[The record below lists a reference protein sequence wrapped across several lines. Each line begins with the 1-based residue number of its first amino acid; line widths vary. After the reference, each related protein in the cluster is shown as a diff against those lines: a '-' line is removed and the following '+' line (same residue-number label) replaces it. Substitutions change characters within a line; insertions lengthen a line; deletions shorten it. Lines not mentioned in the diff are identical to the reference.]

1 MDKIK
6 ICLVSFL
13 FHNAFIPPLSNLEK
27 ILCKI
32 SYLYSVEGSFKNL
45 DVNSDD
51 AVKYRI
57 IHEKKGNLFSRLIW
71 LTVLQI
77 RMCLRLIKLS
87 RKIDVVIVFTGE
99 WEFLFVL
106 TSKLL
111 RKRVIW
117 LLPSYLPHM
126 LKYNGNYP
134 ISTRLH
140 FKFIIL
146 FQNISFYLSDYIV
159 LHSPQLIKEWNLEKY
174 ERKMIYAHE
183 YYIDPGKFEIKNEF
197 EDRKNVIGYV
207 GRLSEEKGIM
217 NFIKSIPLISNYN
230 ELQFLIIGDGD
241 LRDEIHDYIN
251 RNNLENVELKY
262 WIDNDQLVKYLNKL
276 KLLVIPSY
284 TESGPLIALE
294 AMACGTP
301 VLISNV
307 GYVYSLIKSGENGF
321 ILENNSPGCIAD
333 KINEILKNDSLD
345 KVAYKAYKLVQQ
357 EFNFAKTV
365 ENWKEN
371 IGDLNNK

>member
-1 MDKIK
+1 
-6 ICLVSFL
+6 
-13 FHNAFIPPLSNLEK
+13 
-27 ILCKI
+27 
-32 SYLYSVEGSFKNL
+32 
-45 DVNSDD
+45 
-51 AVKYRI
+51 
-57 IHEKKGNLFSRLIW
+57 
-71 LTVLQI
+71 
-77 RMCLRLIKLS
+77 
-87 RKIDVVIVFTGE
+87 
-99 WEFLFVL
+99 
-106 TSKLL
+106 
-111 RKRVIW
+111 
-117 LLPSYLPHM
+117 M

-146 FQNISFYLSDYIV
+146 FQKISFYLSDYIV

-174 ERKMIYAHE
+174 AMKMLYAHE

-217 NFIKSIPLISNYN
+217 NFIESIPLISDYN

-241 LRDEIHDYIN
+241 LRNEIHDYIN

-307 GYVYSLIKSGENGF
+307 GYVYTLIKSGENGF

-333 KINEILKNDSLD
+333 NINEILKNDSLD

-357 EFNFAKTV
+357 EFNFVKTV

-371 IGDLNNK
+371 IGGLNNK